1 MTTQATQPGG
11 PLRGVVLAGGP
22 GSRLGGGKPWR
33 SVAGRRLIDLVGQ
46 ALERAG
52 LEVLVVTVEVADCA
66 GLPWEVTADRW
77 PGQGPLAALATAFLD
92 SDAEGIILLA
102 VDLPL
107 VRPAL
112 IQRLIQGHGLC
123 KALAPIG
130 PHGWPEPLLAYYSRQ
145 CLPAILRLVEKGE
158 RRPRILLKAVGAQY
172 LEAHEVAQLDPQGYS
187 FLNINFPEDLE
198 RANQAALA
206 GGLFDTP

>member
-1 MTTQATQPGG
+1 MSPPAAPPSG

-33 SVAGRRLIDLVGQ
+33 LVAGRRLIDLAGQ
-46 ALERAG
+46 ALEQAG
-52 LEVLVVTVEVADCA
+52 LEVLVVTGDVAACA

-92 SDAEGIILLA
+92 SGAGGVVLLA

-112 IQRLIQGHGLC
+112 LARLARAHGQQR
-123 KALAPIG
+123 ALSPIG
-130 PHGWPEPLLAYYSRQ
+130 PRGWPEPLLAYYSRL
-145 CLPAILRLVEKGE
+145 CLPAARRLMARGE
-158 RRPRILLKAVGAQY
+158 SRPRMLLKAVGADFLAPQE
-172 LEAHEVAQLDPQGYS
+172 LAQVDPEGHS
-187 FLNINFPEDLE
+187 FLNVNYPEDLE
-198 RANQAALA
+198 RANQAALV

>member
-1 MTTQATQPGG
+1 MIPQPVPPPG

-33 SVAGRRLIDLVGQ
+33 RVAGCRLIDLAGQ
-46 ALERAG
+46 ALEQAG
-52 LEVLVVTVEVADCA
+52 LEVTVVTVEVAACA
-66 GLPWEVTADRW
+66 DLPWEVIADRW

-92 SDAEGIILLA
+92 SDASGVVLLA

-112 IQRLIQGHGLC
+112 LRRLAQAHGVHQ
-123 KALAPIG
+123 ALAPIG
-130 PHGWPEPLLAYYSRQ
+130 PKGWPEPLLAYYSRQ
-145 CLPAILRLVEKGE
+145 CLPAALRLVEQGD
-158 RRPRILLKAVGAQY
+158 RRPRMLLKAVGAQF
-172 LEAHEVAQLDPQGYS
+172 LPADELAGLDPQGHS
-187 FLNINFPEDLE
+187 FLNVNRPEDLE
-198 RANQAALA
+198 QANQAVLT